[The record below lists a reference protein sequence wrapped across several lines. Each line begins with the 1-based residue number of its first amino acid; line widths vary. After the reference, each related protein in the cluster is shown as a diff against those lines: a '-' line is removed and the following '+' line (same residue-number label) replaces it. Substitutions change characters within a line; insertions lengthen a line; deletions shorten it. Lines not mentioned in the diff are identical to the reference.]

1 MTIKIGVIGCGQIAR
16 HRHIPEYAANKD
28 VELVAFCDIDQ
39 EKARTLAAKYGG
51 KKVFT
56 DYQELL
62 AQKEVQAVSIC
73 TSNYLHAP
81 ITIAAAEAGKHIL
94 VEKPMATSLKE
105 ADAMIQAAARNKV
118 FLMVAHNQ
126 RLAPMHQ
133 IAKKIIDSGM
143 MGRVYSVRTS
153 FGHAGPE
160 NWSPTGKWF
169 FKKTEAFAGAMADL
183 GVHKADLMRW
193 LLGKEVV
200 EVGAFVTRLEK
211 QGDVDDNA
219 VCILKFA
226 DGAIGT
232 LTASWTFKPQEDN
245 STIIYCEKGTLKL
258 AAEPGRPVVA
268 YLSEPGRGEMVFEVP
283 KLQTNEE
290 GGQFTSGVIDTFLE
304 CIRND
309 HPPAISGEE
318 GKKALEIVLAAFR
331 SAETGQ
337 IVKLPLR

>member
-28 VELVAFCDIDQ
+28 VELVAFCDIDR
-39 EKARTLAAKYGG
+39 EKAQALADEYGV
-51 KKVFT
+51 KKVYT

-62 AQKEVQAVSIC
+62 AQKEIQAVSIC

-81 ITIAAAEAGKHIL
+81 IAIAAAEAGKHIL

-105 ADAMIQAAARNKV
+105 ADAMIEAAARNRV
-118 FLMVAHNQ
+118 FLMVGHNQ

-133 IAKKIIDSGM
+133 LARKILDSGM

-169 FKKTEAFAGAMADL
+169 FKKAEAFAGTMADL
-183 GVHKADLMRW
+183 GVHKADLVRW
-193 LLGKEVV
+193 LLGKEIV
-200 EVGAFVTRLEK
+200 EVAAFAARLEK

-245 STIIYCEKGTLKL
+245 STIFYCEKGTLKL

-268 YLSEPGRGEMVFEVP
+268 YLSEPGRGEIVFEVP
-283 KLQTNEE
+283 RLQTNEE
-290 GGQFTSGVIDTFLE
+290 GGQFTSGVISAFLE
-304 CIRND
+304 CIRKNQ
-309 HPPAISGEE
+309 PPVISGEE
-318 GKKALEIVLAAFR
+318 GKKALEVVLAAFR
-331 SAETGQ
+331 SVETGQ
-337 IVKLPLR
+337 VVKLPLK